1 MLSKGFFSNNYV
13 NFIVLQLSLLFLFL
27 MVYSFITYLA
37 QRSMA
42 QRLDSEASLIATRGS
57 IPLDSKTLKF
67 INRNNNNPLRHHI
80 DHVVNDF

>member
-67 INRNNNNPLRHHI
+67 INRNNNNPATPSYRSCSQ
-80 DHVVNDF
+80 